1 MRIYTY
7 EKIGLIPQS
16 ISRTLGRFLQQ
27 FFLETKTS
35 ALKELLISRQ
45 QMRIAVQCFL
55 ILLIVPVLVNW
66 LSKSI
71 FIKPLTEYFW
81 NKQQNEIFLNSY
93 QTNRAYLELK
103 KTEEILF
110 FESLTENVLDSNS
123 CRNYNEHFFFIT
135 KDEKLHSYLN
145 KNSEAFL
152 NSPKPNEGISTNEKP
167 ILKICLEKSFK
178 QQFQQKLFQIAMKY
192 NKESIQA
199 ITDLIGDLLTLITIR
214 LLFIWLE
221 PQIFILKG
229 FLMECFFS
237 LSDANKSLLMLL
249 FADLLVG
256 YHSPR
261 GWKLATEL
269 MLQHYG
275 LPENSIFIGFFIG
288 TMPVLIDSVF
298 KYWVFRHLNSM
309 SPSTVVTY
317 HALIE

>member
-45 QMRIAVQCFL
+45 QMRIAVQCFF

-110 FESLTENVLDSNS
+110 FESLTENVLDSNF
-123 CRNYNEHFFFIT
+123 CKNYNEHLFFIT
-135 KDEKLHSYLN
+135 KDEKLNSYLK
-145 KNSEAFL
+145 KNSETFL
-152 NSPKPNEGISTNEKP
+152 NPSKPNEGISTNEKP
-167 ILKICLEKSFK
+167 ILNICLEKSFQ
-178 QQFQQKLFQIAMKY
+178 QQFQQKLFQIAIKY

>member
-16 ISRTLGRFLQQ
+16 INRTIGRFLKQ
-27 FFLETKTS
+27 FSPETKTS
-35 ALKELLISRQ
+35 ALKDLLISRQ
-45 QMRIAVQCFL
+45 QMRVAVQCFL
-55 ILLIVPVLVNW
+55 ILIIVPIVVNW
-66 LSKSI
+66 LGKTV

-81 NKQQNEIFLNSY
+81 NTQQNEIFLNSY

-110 FESLTENVLDSNS
+110 FDSLTQDVVDSKSCTNQNEHLFFVPKYEKVKFLKKKISPFLLISQKSPELFVNNENV
-123 CRNYNEHFFFIT
+123 
-135 KDEKLHSYLN
+135 
-145 KNSEAFL
+145 
-152 NSPKPNEGISTNEKP
+152 
-167 ILKICLEKSFK
+167 ILKNCLEKSFQ
-178 QQFQQKLFQIAMKY
+178 QQFQEKLFQLAIKY

-199 ITDLIGDLLTLITIR
+199 ITDLIGDLFTLLTIR
-214 LLFIWLE
+214 MLFIWLE
-221 PQIFILKG
+221 PQILILKG

-261 GWKLATEL
+261 GWKLITEL

-298 KYWVFRHLNSM
+298 KYWVFRHLNRM